1 MTGGHTMEARAGMK
15 ARAACLAVGMWGLQ
29 VVLLP
34 AVVRAQE
41 PPDEPLRPRVELL
54 FADPMALPGEVDSNS
69 PAVWALADGRVRLK
83 VFTSTAGIPS
93 VSEGFRIRRM
103 GPAEPVT
110 IINPP
115 GHGVWFEAVVADQHD
130 VWYALYH
137 NEIPS
142 ERCERLDRNQPQV
155 GLMRSEDQ
163 GATWTNLGIILRA
176 RPERVACGT
185 GNAYFVGGIGDISA
199 VLNEDR
205 TDLYIFFSQYSPNPS
220 GQGVSVARLPWAHR
234 DDPIGRVD
242 VWVDGIW
249 QVPEV
254 IDGPGIDDPANTVFA
269 FPEGT
274 ALFPTERPWH
284 DDDPG
289 GDAFWGP
296 SVHWNTHLGQWV
308 MLLNRTLDDD
318 WSQDGVY
325 VSFSPTLD
333 DPTQWT
339 PPERIIEGG
348 MWYPQ
353 VIGLEPGE
361 GTDTRAGETA
371 RLFVGG
377 RSSFLIRFV
386 RPGER

>member
-1 MTGGHTMEARAGMK
+1 MDARAGMT
-15 ARAACLAVGMWGLQ
+15 ARAACLMVGLWVLP

-34 AVVRAQE
+34 TVVRAQE
-41 PPDEPLRPRVELL
+41 LPDDSLRPRVELL
-54 FADPMALPGEVDSNS
+54 AADPLSLPGKVDSNS
-69 PAVWALADGRVRLK
+69 PALWALGEGLLRLK
-83 VFTSTAGIPS
+83 VFTSTAGVPS
-93 VSEGFRIRRM
+93 VSDGLRIRRM
-103 GPAEPVT
+103 GPAEPIT

-115 GHGVWFEAVVADQHD
+115 GHGVWFEAVVADEQD

-142 ERCERLDRNQPQV
+142 ERCERLDRTQPQV

-163 GATWTNLGIILRA
+163 GATWTNLGILLRA
-176 RPERVACGT
+176 HPERVACGT

-205 TDLYIFFSQYSPNPS
+205 TDLYIFFSQYSPKPS

-249 QVPEV
+249 QRPEV
-254 IDGPGIDDPANTVFA
+254 LEDPGSDDPDGDAAIAPTFVS
-269 FPEGT
+269 PEGT

-296 SVHWNTHLGQWV
+296 SVHWNTHLEQWV

-339 PPERIIEGG
+339 PPARILEGG
-348 MWYPQ
+348 PWYPQ

-361 GTDTRAGETA
+361 GTDTRAAEIA

-377 RSSFLIRFV
+377 RSSYLLRFV
-386 RPGER
+386 RPGEP

>member
-1 MTGGHTMEARAGMK
+1 MTARAPWLTAGT
-15 ARAACLAVGMWGLQ
+15 LVLQ
-29 VVLLP
+29 MALLP
-34 AVVRAQE
+34 AAVRAQE
-41 PPDEPLRPRVELL
+41 PPAEPLRPRVELL
-54 FADPMALPGEVDSNS
+54 FASPLALPGEVDSNS
-69 PAVWALADGRVRLK
+69 PAVWALADGRLRLK
-83 VFTSTAGIPS
+83 VFTSTAGVPS
-93 VSEGFRIRRM
+93 ISEGIRLRRM

-115 GHGVWFEAVVADQHD
+115 AHGVWLETVVADEQD
-130 VWYALYH
+130 VWYAIYH

-142 ERCERLDRNQPQV
+142 ERCGRLDRNQPQV

-205 TDLYIFFSQYSPNPS
+205 TDLYIFFSQYSPTPS

-249 QVPEV
+249 QRPEV
-254 IDGPGIDDPANTVFA
+254 LEDPGSDDPDGDAGIALTFVS
-269 FPEGT
+269 PEGT
-274 ALFPTERPWH
+274 PLFPTERPWH
-284 DDDPG
+284 DDDPQ

-296 SVHWNTHLGQWV
+296 SVHWNTHLEQWV

-339 PPERIIEGG
+339 PPARILEGG
-348 MWYPQ
+348 PWYPQ

-377 RSSFLIRFV
+377 RSSYLIRFV